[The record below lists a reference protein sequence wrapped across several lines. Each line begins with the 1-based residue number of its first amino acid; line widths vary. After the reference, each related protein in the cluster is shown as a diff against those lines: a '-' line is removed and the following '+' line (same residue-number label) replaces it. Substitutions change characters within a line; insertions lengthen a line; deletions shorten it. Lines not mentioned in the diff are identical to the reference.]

1 MAKKKT
7 ETASLIETF
16 AEFKENKNIDYTTLV
31 GVLEESFRNVIAK
44 LFGSDENFDVIVNPD
59 KGDCEIYR
67 NRVVVA
73 DDELTDPNKEI
84 ALSEAQKI
92 DPDYEEGE
100 EVAEKINFT
109 DFGRRAILTL
119 RQTLAS
125 KVLELEHDALY
136 NKYKDRIGELMA
148 PEVYQTWK
156 SETLLMDEE
165 RNELY
170 LPKNQ
175 QIPRDFFHKGDTVQ
189 AVIERVDNIN
199 GKPKIILSRTS
210 PTFLLRL
217 LERDIPE
224 IAEGLIKVRAVA
236 RIPGERAKIAVESYD
251 ERIDPVGACVGI
263 KGSRIHNIV
272 RELNNEN
279 IDVIPFTGNIRLF
292 IQRALNPAQVSS
304 INLNE
309 EERKAEVY
317 LRPEEVSLAIGKGG
331 LNIKLASMLT
341 EYTIDVFREL
351 DENEAIEDIYLDEFA
366 DEIDQW
372 VIDSIKN
379 IGLQTA
385 KDVLNAPREMLIEKA
400 DLEEDTVDDVL
411 RILQAEFEDEAAPHE
426 PAEEPEATEPA
437 EEAAEEPEA
446 AEPAEEAAEPAE
458 EAAEEPEA

>member
-44 LFGSDENFDVIVNPD
+44 IFGSDENFDVIVNPD

-73 DDELTDPNKEI
+73 DEELTDPNKEI

-136 NKYKDRIGELMA
+136 NKYKDRIGELIA

-210 PTFLLRL
+210 PTFLLRM

-279 IDVIPFTGNIRLF
+279 IDVIPFTSNIRLF

-309 EERKAEVY
+309 EEKKAEVY

-351 DENEAIEDIYLDEFA
+351 NENEAIEDIYLDEFA

-372 VIDSIKN
+372 VIDAIKN

-400 DLEEDTVDDVL
+400 DLEEDTVDEVL
-411 RILQAEFEDEAAPHE
+411 RILQAEFEDETNVHENEEE
-426 PAEEPEATEPA
+426 PAAETEAAEADEEPEATEA
-437 EEAAEEPEA
+437 DEETEA
-446 AEPAEEAAEPAE
+446 
-458 EAAEEPEA
+458 

>member
-44 LFGSDENFDVIVNPD
+44 IFGSDENFDVIVNPD

-73 DDELTDPNKEI
+73 DEELTDPNKEI

-136 NKYKDRIGELMA
+136 NKYKDRIGELIA

-210 PTFLLRL
+210 PTFLLRM

-279 IDVIPFTGNIRLF
+279 IDVIPFTSNIRLF

-309 EERKAEVY
+309 EEKKAEVY

-351 DENEAIEDIYLDEFA
+351 NENEAIEDIYLDEFA

-372 VIDSIKN
+372 VIDAIKN

-400 DLEEDTVDDVL
+400 YREEDTVDEVL
-411 RILQAEFEDEAAPHE
+411 RILQAEFEDEANVHENEEE
-426 PAEEPEATEPA
+426 PAAETEAAEADEEPEATEA
-437 EEAAEEPEA
+437 DEETEATEADEETEA
-446 AEPAEEAAEPAE
+446 
-458 EAAEEPEA
+458 

>member
-1 MAKKKT
+1 M
-7 ETASLIETF
+7 
-16 AEFKENKNIDYTTLV
+16 

-44 LFGSDENFDVIVNPD
+44 IFGSDENFDVIVNPD

-73 DDELTDPNKEI
+73 DEELTDPNKEI

-136 NKYKDRIGELMA
+136 NKYKDRIGELIA

-210 PTFLLRL
+210 PTFLLRM

-279 IDVIPFTGNIRLF
+279 IDVIPFTSNIRLF

-309 EERKAEVY
+309 EEKKAEVY

-351 DENEAIEDIYLDEFA
+351 NENEAIEDIYLDEFA

-372 VIDSIKN
+372 VIDAIKN

-400 DLEEDTVDDVL
+400 DLEEDTVDEVL
-411 RILQAEFEDEAAPHE
+411 RILQAEFEDEANVHENEEE
-426 PAEEPEATEPA
+426 PAAETEAAEADEEPEATEA
-437 EEAAEEPEA
+437 DEEPEA
-446 AEPAEEAAEPAE
+446 
-458 EAAEEPEA
+458 

>member
-44 LFGSDENFDVIVNPD
+44 IFGSDENFDVIVNPD

-73 DDELTDPNKEI
+73 DEELTDPNKEI

-136 NKYKDRIGELMA
+136 NKYKDRIGELIA

-210 PTFLLRL
+210 PTFLLRM

-279 IDVIPFTGNIRLF
+279 IDVIPFTSNIRLF

-309 EERKAEVY
+309 EEKKAEVY

-351 DENEAIEDIYLDEFA
+351 NENEAIEDIYLDEFA

-372 VIDSIKN
+372 VIDAIKN

-400 DLEEDTVDDVL
+400 DLEEDTVDEVL
-411 RILQAEFEDEAAPHE
+411 RILQAEFEDEANVHENEEE
-426 PAEEPEATEPA
+426 PAA
-437 EEAAEEPEA
+437 ETEAAEADEEPEA
-446 AEPAEEAAEPAE
+446 AEADEETEAAEADE
-458 EAAEEPEA
+458 ETEA